1 MTARQFYLSTA
12 GAGRDALEGGLEG
25 GLEAGKQGVQALG
38 HIPQQLRLA
47 PACRPGC
54 WMRRAVKL
62 QPVPEVKPS
71 LSASSHISSCWLF
84 QVAGSPE

>member
-38 HIPQQLRLA
+38 HIPQQLRPI
-47 PACRPGC
+47 PACCP
-54 WMRRAVKL
+54 
-62 QPVPEVKPS
+62 
-71 LSASSHISSCWLF
+71 
-84 QVAGSPE
+84 